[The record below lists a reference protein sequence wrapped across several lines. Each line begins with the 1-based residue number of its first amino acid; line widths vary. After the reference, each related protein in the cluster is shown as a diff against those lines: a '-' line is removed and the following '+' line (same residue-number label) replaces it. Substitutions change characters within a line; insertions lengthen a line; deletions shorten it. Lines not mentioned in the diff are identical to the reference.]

1 MRLSG
6 KLQFDA
12 FNTGLTTK
20 NTKITKGKCTFF
32 FILSGPSWLCMPHLG
47 FLHNHKIKILPRRPQ
62 RTQRMLFKELL
73 SRPFLNFVSF
83 VVIKTKPLRHERSLK
98 SSRSHLKN
106 RILVQDRGGAEF
118 QTAGNLWV
126 VEDLKR
132 GPNKD
137 MGPKDIFEMASI
149 LKRPQPPRQ
158 PSPIAVPWPAAVWLC
173 AFLFRHPMAK

>member
-12 FNTGLTTK
+12 FNTGFTTK

-83 VVIKTKPLRHERSLK
+83 VVIKTKPLRHERILK
-98 SSRSHLKN
+98 P
-106 RILVQDRGGAEF
+106 
-118 QTAGNLWV
+118 
-126 VEDLKR
+126 
-132 GPNKD
+132 PN
-137 MGPKDIFEMASI
+137 
-149 LKRPQPPRQ
+149 LKRPKPPRQ
-158 PSPIAVPWPAAVWLC
+158 PSPITVPRPAAVWLC
-173 AFLFRHPMAK
+173 AFLFRHPTAK